1 MKSPMKSLTTLGN
14 MKGRTALI
22 TGGAGYLGMAMGESL
37 AEAGAQVIVLDMD
50 EEKAEEAASTL
61 QSRFAQGHKGLAV
74 DLADKVAIASVP
86 ETIEDRYGKLDV
98 LINCAALVGSSGL
111 EGWARPFREQD
122 VYTWEK
128 ALEVN
133 LTGAFYLIQQC
144 QDLLEKAEAPSI
156 INVSSIYGIAGQKM
170 SLYEGM
176 DYLTPAAYA
185 ASKGGL
191 IQLTRYLAT
200 VLAPRIR
207 VNCISPGGIERNQEK
222 AFTTRYE
229 QMTPLARMGSEEDFK
244 GLTHFLASDLSAYI
258 TGQNIIVDGGW
269 SL

>member
-1 MKSPMKSLTTLGN
+1 MKSLQTLGD
-14 MKGRTALI
+14 MEGRTVLV
-22 TGGAGYLGMAMGESL
+22 TGGAGHLGFAMAEAL
-37 AEAGAQVIVLDMD
+37 AEAGAQIIVLDLN
-50 EEKAEEAASTL
+50 EAQVVEAAGKLAEKFSGEHT
-61 QSRFAQGHKGLAV
+61 GLAIN
-74 DLADKVAIASVP
+74 LADKESIASVAP
-86 ETIEDRYGKLDV
+86 FIEERFGCLDV

-111 EGWARPFREQD
+111 KGWATPFEKQD
-122 VYTWEK
+122 VTTWEK

-144 QDLLEKAEAPSI
+144 QTLMEKSNAASI

-170 SLYEGM
+170 SMYEGM

-191 IQLTRYLAT
+191 VQLTRYLAT

-207 VNCISPGGIERNQEK
+207 VNCISPGGIERGQDE
-222 AFTTRYE
+222 AFVERYKKL
-229 QMTPLARMGSEEDFK
+229 TPLDRMGCEEDFK
-244 GLTHFLASDLSAYI
+244 GVTHFLASDLSAYI
-258 TGQNIIVDGGW
+258 SGQNIVVDGGW

>member
-1 MKSPMKSLTTLGN
+1 MKSLTTLGN

-22 TGGAGYLGMAMGESL
+22 TGGAGHVGMAMGESL
-37 AEAGAQVIVLDMD
+37 AEAGAQVIVLDV
-50 EEKAEEAASTL
+50 EKGQAEKAAATL
-61 QSRFAQGHKGLAV
+61 ESKFAQGHMGLAV
-74 DLADKVAIASVP
+74 DLADKAAIASVP
-86 ETIEDRYGKLDV
+86 RIIENRFGKLDV

-111 EGWARPFREQD
+111 KGWAKPFKEQD

-144 QDLLEKAEAPSI
+144 QELLEKAQAPSI
-156 INVSSIYGIAGQKM
+156 INVSSIYGVAGQKM

-200 VLAPRIR
+200 VLAPGIR
-207 VNCISPGGIERNQEK
+207 VNCISPGGIERNQEEN
-222 AFTTRYE
+222 FTTRYK

-244 GLTHFLASDLSAYI
+244 GVAHFLSSDLSAYI
-258 TGQNIIVDGGW
+258 TGQNIVVDGGW